1 MTEIERIEAM
11 VETAEGALVDCRRH
25 LTAIRNK
32 RTEMS
37 PKEKE
42 AKRAALRNLKLAV
55 ERLKNVRILSKD
67 YHYEDSCCRTTH
79 TIGGDLA
86 EALRCTERA
95 IQIVEL
101 EKHIFEE

>member
-11 VETAEGALVDCRRH
+11 VKTAEGALTDCRRH

-42 AKRAALRNLKLAV
+42 DKRWVLKNLKLAR
-55 ERLKNVRILSKD
+55 ERLKNAEDLSKE
-67 YHYEDSCCRTTH
+67 YKYYDSCCRMVHTTA
-79 TIGGDLA
+79 GEL
-86 EALRCTERA
+86 EVALRRTECA

-101 EKHIFEE
+101 EKHLFEE